1 MDPVEIFRI
10 AIGTVILAYV
20 GYCLLN
26 QKVWLRGAIGLKS
39 AVFAW
44 GERADH
50 PTIFML
56 HTITGTVLGI
66 YMIANSFL
74 W

>member
-1 MDPVEIFRI
+1 VIELIRI
-10 AIGTVILAYV
+10 GVGAVILAYV

-26 QKVWLRGAIGLKS
+26 QKVWVRGKIGLKS
-39 AVFAW
+39 TVFAW

-50 PTIFML
+50 PTTFML
-56 HTITGTVLGI
+56 HTITGMVLGI
-66 YMIANSFL
+66 YMIANPFL